1 MYNFSSVLIHLLY
14 AISIFGRYF
23 VCTFTDPQM
32 KKNTAVIAVPNGPHT
47 GVSTMLELNVN
58 DGISEFELTV

>member
-1 MYNFSSVLIHLLY
+1 M
-14 AISIFGRYF
+14 SIFGRCF
-23 VCTFTDPQM
+23 VFTFTDPQM